1 MTLTTSL
8 AVLLATSICTVAPAD
23 DRDRFIQRWERSHVV
38 VQRTLYSLVYNER
51 GRLGNTYRSRHEG
64 LTVVI
69 PPANTL
75 FRFDG
80 RDSEGDITGRDPQQV
95 MDAITARYRR
105 SYSLDVG
112 SFARIEPLVLARY
125 DAGVELVVTKV
136 RIEQTRVRLFLAET
150 GGDDKGEP
158 ATTLTVQ
165 WPAGLSRSFTER
177 AEVERLIGFFL
188 ALSSS

>member
-8 AVLLATSICTVAPAD
+8 AALLATSICTVAPAD
-23 DRDRFIQRWERSHVV
+23 DRDRFIQHWERSHVV

-51 GRLGNTYRSRHEG
+51 GRLGNTYRNRQEG
-64 LTVVI
+64 LTVVT
-69 PPANTL
+69 PPAGMF

-80 RDSEGDITGRDPQQV
+80 RDSEGDITGRDPQQL
-95 MDAITARYRR
+95 MDAVTARYRR

-112 SFARIEPLVLARY
+112 SFDRIQPLVLARY

-136 RIEQTRVRLFLAET
+136 RIEQNRVRLFLAQT
-150 GGDDKGEP
+150 GGEGEGEA

-165 WPAGLSRSFTER
+165 WPSSLSRSFTER
-177 AEVERLIGFFL
+177 AEVERLIGLFL
-188 ALSSS
+188 AIPSS